1 MPQMLS
7 RWRIFILLVLACSE
21 LFFIAKADFY
31 NSNDVQLYATPDG
44 CRTNEYFDLFAMKC
58 VVCDDG
64 LHLIPGKDKL
74 SCTCNDQSVATRDH
88 DSVLQRPVCQNV
100 SEFFAQFG
108 AGERIDT
115 VNFCKTIQIGVIN
128 TTKSSRTVYQRRR
141 TFPPGTERSVC
152 ECDLKANAL
161 YIEPDVVR
169 PLGPGE
175 SRAAHNFCL
184 PQSLL
189 RDVQHF
195 PAFSLNRFLHQ
206 NRQNVNVY
214 KNIKF
219 LIVFCHVIRSMRH
232 CQQLANLCVL
242 SFYSLD
248 WYSPCAIFYTYQTY
262 DLTALGAAGSGA
274 SVPSVVSAS
283 QSYLA
288 GEGGGG
294 GTASKLGP
302 EVVQPGLFYRRGK
315 YVGELLEKYLDYSY
329 DNDVAKQINNT
340 LNLTLVSYDLY
351 GNLRQF
357 REMHFA
363 DVNLCERYD
372 VSQEQRIRFGQ
383 NYRRKCRLTVDRL
396 VEDFREVEFLSL
408 YVNFYEQKVRL
419 MRPVP
424 VLIKDAFAQN
434 DGDEP
439 ERWQL
444 VKRFLLVDTLSGL
457 NELHK
462 PPLYGEVD
470 VKNQFFFLR
479 YVTKIDI
486 EFKLHP
492 DHGKHPNQISVPLV
506 RMEYAL
512 LNTTNARVPF
522 YGSTVEFQFSVS
534 FTKTY
539 SYTSLLEILL
549 PIFILLAFSM
559 TVFQSYCYKLRQSK
573 EYYDMEIFWNFLIY
587 LGSYL
592 GTAFLVVTAIIVLHV
607 LFIYKT
613 QSTIHLLLPLEVQN
627 VVEVF
632 IYVGFS
638 LKLIKLIRVFF
649 YMANVDIFF
658 IDWERP
664 KIFDIGTMSQRVH
677 QLDTPSIASSTN
689 TKPTSSHDSVS
700 AWRNYF
706 IANEWQELATRRKI
720 SMFAHIVLLALVFV
734 IFGFENWSSNA
745 FQLHLY
751 RNEEAL
757 GKPDKVL
764 LVAVGVLI
772 YATVYVV
779 QRLYSFLIHDRFI
792 ENAIQQFIDVASI
805 ANISVFILSMES
817 YGYYIHGRSPHGFS
831 DTDMCSMIMQ
841 FKREEENLCG
851 NRGLLPGSEQQTYS
865 ILVPKNLRMF
875 YDKLITPLRNSSSL
889 GPHQHLNQPQLIGSA
904 KMSTSEVFTS
914 PGGGRMEYNFER
926 TILTYY
932 NVNRFFAAFVD
943 HALKDVDYII
953 QERSILEN
961 ILNCEFQSYVT
972 ENKGVFYIDNGH
984 SFDQILF
991 YGNEGIFFQV
1001 ELLLFCCVVLLSG
1014 NYLSAIIV
1022 IGIVFKCFEV
1032 VMNYVLKNNLA
1043 KKTLIDKRFL
1053 I

>member
-1 MPQMLS
+1 
-7 RWRIFILLVLACSE
+7 
-21 LFFIAKADFY
+21 
-31 NSNDVQLYATPDG
+31 
-44 CRTNEYFDLFAMKC
+44 
-58 VVCDDG
+58 
-64 LHLIPGKDKL
+64 
-74 SCTCNDQSVATRDH
+74 
-88 DSVLQRPVCQNV
+88 
-100 SEFFAQFG
+100 
-108 AGERIDT
+108 
-115 VNFCKTIQIGVIN
+115 
-128 TTKSSRTVYQRRR
+128 
-141 TFPPGTERSVC
+141 
-152 ECDLKANAL
+152 
-161 YIEPDVVR
+161 
-169 PLGPGE
+169 
-175 SRAAHNFCL
+175 
-184 PQSLL
+184 
-189 RDVQHF
+189 
-195 PAFSLNRFLHQ
+195 
-206 NRQNVNVY
+206 
-214 KNIKF
+214 
-219 LIVFCHVIRSMRH
+219 
-232 CQQLANLCVL
+232 
-242 SFYSLD
+242 
-248 WYSPCAIFYTYQTY
+248 
-262 DLTALGAAGSGA
+262 
-274 SVPSVVSAS
+274 
-283 QSYLA
+283 
-288 GEGGGG
+288 
-294 GTASKLGP
+294 
-302 EVVQPGLFYRRGK
+302 
-315 YVGELLEKYLDYSY
+315 
-329 DNDVAKQINNT
+329 
-340 LNLTLVSYDLY
+340 
-351 GNLRQF
+351 
-357 REMHFA
+357 
-363 DVNLCERYD
+363 
-372 VSQEQRIRFGQ
+372 
-383 NYRRKCRLTVDRL
+383 
-396 VEDFREVEFLSL
+396 
-408 YVNFYEQKVRL
+408 

-424 VLIKDAFAQN
+424 VLVRDAFGQN
-434 DGDEP
+434 GGDEP

-462 PPLYGEVD
+462 PALYGEAD
-470 VKNQFFFLR
+470 VREQFFFLR
-479 YVTKIDI
+479 YVTKIDV
-486 EFKLHP
+486 EFRLHP
-492 DHGKHPNQISVPLV
+492 DHAKHPNRISTPLV

-512 LNTTNARVPF
+512 LNTTNAQFPF
-522 YGSTVEFQFSVS
+522 FGSSVEFQFNVS

-549 PIFILLAFSM
+549 PIFILLAFSL
-559 TVFQSYCYKLRQSK
+559 TIFQSYCYKLRQNK
-573 EYYDMEIFWNFLIY
+573 QYYDMEIFWNFLVF

-592 GTAFLVVTAIIVLHV
+592 GAAFLIVAVIIVLHV
-607 LFIYKT
+607 LFTYKT
-613 QSTIHLLLPLEVQN
+613 QSTVHLLLPLEVQN
-627 VVEVF
+627 VVAVF
-632 IYVGFS
+632 LYVGFG
-638 LKLIKLIRVFF
+638 LKLIKLVRVFF

-689 TKPTSSHDSVS
+689 TKPSSHDSVS

-706 IANEWQELATRRKI
+706 IANEWQELATKRKI
-720 SMFAHIVLLALVFV
+720 SMFAHVVLLTLVFV

-745 FQLHLY
+745 IHLHLQ
-751 RNEEAL
+751 RNEESL
-757 GKPDKVL
+757 GEPDQL
-764 LVAVGVLI
+764 LLIAVGVLI
-772 YATVYVV
+772 YGTVYVA
-779 QRLYSFLIHDRFI
+779 QRLYNFLIHDRFI

-865 ILVPKNLRMF
+865 ILVPKNLRTF
-875 YDKLITPLRNSSSL
+875 YDKLITPLRNSSAL

-961 ILNCEFQSYVT
+961 VLNCEFQAYVT

-991 YGNEGIFFQV
+991 YGNESIFFQV

-1014 NYLSAIIV
+1014 NYLLAIVV
-1022 IGIVFKCFEV
+1022 IGVVFKCFEV